1 MNLLDAT
8 TEFHTLADLPTGEF
22 VQPHWTTIGEHGRK
36 GAVARTVTG
45 KEPMTSE
52 AYVKLRELR
61 RELLREEYKEY
72 RDGEVAGDIV
82 EIVDGLLDIIVIAW
96 GTLLA
101 YVGKEMAE
109 AAATQ
114 VAISNLSKVD
124 GTLGEIVRRE
134 DGKLLKPEGWQP
146 PDIKGALG
154 L

>member
-8 TEFHTLADLPTGEF
+8 TEFHTLADLPTGEWLTADNENCF
-22 VQPHWTTIGEHGRK
+22 NGGL
-36 GAVARTVTG
+36 
-45 KEPMTSE
+45 PMTQNSFDD
-52 AYVKLRELR
+52 LRALR
-61 RELLREEYKEY
+61 RKLLQEEVQETL
-72 RDGEVAGDIV
+72 DAEEVDDIV
-82 EIVDGLLDIIVIAW
+82 EIVDGLCDIIVIAW

-134 DGKLLKPEGWQP
+134 DGKLLKPEGWEP
-146 PDIKGALG
+146 PDIKGVLG
-154 L
+154 LG